1 MKDLKRFD
9 GFLNDIFKNVHQAVS
24 IKIRIG
30 FDSKADI
37 ASLADLINAY
47 PLKYVVI
54 HPRLAVNLYQ
64 GSPDYEAFGFL
75 AERLQ
80 CRVVY
85 NGDIFSLDD
94 FLQVKQ
100 RFPMIKDF
108 MLGRGILQNPLL
120 AAEIRGLN
128 FDKNMLKTLFFK
140 LEDYYLKLFL
150 EVGETERPFDETERR
165 FDKTKGRFI
174 LPDRQDKIA
183 KALSDKMK
191 ELCKYMFGNNFSSI
205 AEAESLLEL
214 NAIVTR
220 MFL

>member
-1 MKDLKRFD
+1 
-9 GFLNDIFKNVHQAVS
+9 
-24 IKIRIG
+24 
-30 FDSKADI
+30 
-37 ASLADLINAY
+37 
-47 PLKYVVI
+47 
-54 HPRLAVNLYQ
+54 
-64 GSPDYEAFGFL
+64 
-75 AERLQ
+75 
-80 CRVVY
+80 
-85 NGDIFSLDD
+85 
-94 FLQVKQ
+94 
-100 RFPMIKDF
+100 

-120 AAEIRGLN
+120 AAEIRGLH

-150 EVGETERPFDETERR
+150 EVGEAECPFGETER
-165 FDKTKGRFI
+165 RFI

-205 AEAESLLEL
+205 AEAESLSEL

>member
-1 MKDLKRFD
+1 
-9 GFLNDIFKNVHQAVS
+9 
-24 IKIRIG
+24 
-30 FDSKADI
+30 
-37 ASLADLINAY
+37 
-47 PLKYVVI
+47 
-54 HPRLAVNLYQ
+54 
-64 GSPDYEAFGFL
+64 
-75 AERLQ
+75 
-80 CRVVY
+80 
-85 NGDIFSLDD
+85 
-94 FLQVKQ
+94 
-100 RFPMIKDF
+100 MIKDF

-120 AAEIRGLN
+120 AAEMRGLH

-150 EVGETERPFDETERR
+150 EVGETERR

-205 AEAESLLEL
+205 AEAESLSEL

>member
-1 MKDLKRFD
+1 
-9 GFLNDIFKNVHQAVS
+9 
-24 IKIRIG
+24 
-30 FDSKADI
+30 
-37 ASLADLINAY
+37 
-47 PLKYVVI
+47 
-54 HPRLAVNLYQ
+54 
-64 GSPDYEAFGFL
+64 
-75 AERLQ
+75 
-80 CRVVY
+80 
-85 NGDIFSLDD
+85 
-94 FLQVKQ
+94 
-100 RFPMIKDF
+100 MIKDF

-120 AAEIRGLN
+120 AAEIRGLH
-128 FDKNMLKTLFFK
+128 FDQNMLKTLFFK

-150 EVGETERPFDETERR
+150 EVGETERR

-205 AEAESLLEL
+205 AEAESLSEL

>member
-1 MKDLKRFD
+1 
-9 GFLNDIFKNVHQAVS
+9 
-24 IKIRIG
+24 
-30 FDSKADI
+30 
-37 ASLADLINAY
+37 
-47 PLKYVVI
+47 
-54 HPRLAVNLYQ
+54 
-64 GSPDYEAFGFL
+64 
-75 AERLQ
+75 
-80 CRVVY
+80 
-85 NGDIFSLDD
+85 
-94 FLQVKQ
+94 
-100 RFPMIKDF
+100 MIKDF

-120 AAEIRGLN
+120 AAEIRGLH

-150 EVGETERPFDETERR
+150 EVGETERP

-205 AEAESLLEL
+205 AEAESLSEL

>member
-1 MKDLKRFD
+1 
-9 GFLNDIFKNVHQAVS
+9 
-24 IKIRIG
+24 
-30 FDSKADI
+30 
-37 ASLADLINAY
+37 
-47 PLKYVVI
+47 
-54 HPRLAVNLYQ
+54 
-64 GSPDYEAFGFL
+64 
-75 AERLQ
+75 
-80 CRVVY
+80 
-85 NGDIFSLDD
+85 
-94 FLQVKQ
+94 
-100 RFPMIKDF
+100 MIKDF

-120 AAEIRGLN
+120 AAEIRGLH

-150 EVGETERPFDETERR
+150 EVGETER
-165 FDKTKGRFI
+165 RFI

-205 AEAESLLEL
+205 AEAESLSEL

>member
-1 MKDLKRFD
+1 
-9 GFLNDIFKNVHQAVS
+9 
-24 IKIRIG
+24 
-30 FDSKADI
+30 
-37 ASLADLINAY
+37 
-47 PLKYVVI
+47 
-54 HPRLAVNLYQ
+54 
-64 GSPDYEAFGFL
+64 
-75 AERLQ
+75 
-80 CRVVY
+80 
-85 NGDIFSLDD
+85 
-94 FLQVKQ
+94 
-100 RFPMIKDF
+100 MIKDF

-120 AAEIRGLN
+120 AAEIRGLH

-150 EVGETERPFDETERR
+150 EVGETERPFDKTERR

-191 ELCKYMFGNNFSSI
+191 ELCKYMFRNNFSSI
-205 AEAESLLEL
+205 AEAESLSEL

>member
-1 MKDLKRFD
+1 
-9 GFLNDIFKNVHQAVS
+9 
-24 IKIRIG
+24 
-30 FDSKADI
+30 
-37 ASLADLINAY
+37 
-47 PLKYVVI
+47 
-54 HPRLAVNLYQ
+54 
-64 GSPDYEAFGFL
+64 
-75 AERLQ
+75 
-80 CRVVY
+80 
-85 NGDIFSLDD
+85 
-94 FLQVKQ
+94 
-100 RFPMIKDF
+100 MIKDF

-150 EVGETERPFDETERR
+150 EVGETERPFD
-165 FDKTKGRFI
+165 KTKGRFI
-174 LPDRQDKIA
+174 LPDCQDKIA

-205 AEAESLLEL
+205 AEAESLSEL

>member
-1 MKDLKRFD
+1 
-9 GFLNDIFKNVHQAVS
+9 
-24 IKIRIG
+24 
-30 FDSKADI
+30 
-37 ASLADLINAY
+37 
-47 PLKYVVI
+47 
-54 HPRLAVNLYQ
+54 
-64 GSPDYEAFGFL
+64 
-75 AERLQ
+75 
-80 CRVVY
+80 
-85 NGDIFSLDD
+85 
-94 FLQVKQ
+94 
-100 RFPMIKDF
+100 MIKDF

-120 AAEIRGLN
+120 AAEIRGLH

-150 EVGETERPFDETERR
+150 EVGETERPFGETER
-165 FDKTKGRFI
+165 RFI

-205 AEAESLLEL
+205 AEAESLSEL

>member
-1 MKDLKRFD
+1 
-9 GFLNDIFKNVHQAVS
+9 
-24 IKIRIG
+24 
-30 FDSKADI
+30 
-37 ASLADLINAY
+37 
-47 PLKYVVI
+47 
-54 HPRLAVNLYQ
+54 
-64 GSPDYEAFGFL
+64 
-75 AERLQ
+75 
-80 CRVVY
+80 
-85 NGDIFSLDD
+85 
-94 FLQVKQ
+94 
-100 RFPMIKDF
+100 MIKDF

-120 AAEIRGLN
+120 AAEIRGLH

-150 EVGETERPFDETERR
+150 EVGETERR

-174 LPDRQDKIA
+174 LSDRQDKIA

-205 AEAESLLEL
+205 AEAESLSEL